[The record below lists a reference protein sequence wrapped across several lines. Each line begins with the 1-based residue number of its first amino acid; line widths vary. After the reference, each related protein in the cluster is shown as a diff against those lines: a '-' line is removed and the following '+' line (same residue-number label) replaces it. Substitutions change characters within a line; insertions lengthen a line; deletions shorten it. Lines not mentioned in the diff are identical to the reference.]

1 MSDKRDRG
9 NRRRQ
14 RPAAFED
21 NEPKFHP
28 YTPPPAAPA
37 PISHALQVEATVKHF
52 NTEKGFG
59 FVALSD
65 GSPDA
70 FLHVSKLDGHA
81 GEIIPGMRLRVRVGN
96 APRGPEVTEVLAIE
110 PGPQVPGTVK
120 WFEGVKGFGFIQ
132 PDDGG
137 KEIFIHASA
146 IKRSGLDAHL
156 IKGQRVEVQ
165 IAQGAK
171 GPEAR
176 TVKLLDV

>member
-1 MSDKRDRG
+1 VSDKRDHG

-21 NEPKFHP
+21 NEPEFYP
-28 YTPPPAAPA
+28 YTPPPAVSP
-37 PISHALQVEATVKHF
+37 PISRAPEVEATVKRF

-65 GSPDA
+65 GSADA
-70 FLHVSKLDGHA
+70 FLHVSKLNDNA
-81 GEIIPGMRLRVRVGN
+81 QDIFPGMRLRVRVGST
-96 APRGPEVTEVLAIE
+96 PRGPEVAEVLSIE
-110 PGPQVPGTVK
+110 PGSQVPGTVK

-137 KEIFIHASA
+137 QEVFIHASA

-156 IKGQRVEVQ
+156 TKGQRVEVQ